1 MHQSDDD
8 ERRAVAVETNLLI
21 MKNTHAIRLERK
33 SWALSQQELADL
45 LSITRPALTRLEIE
59 TVSTS
64 LDTAIGLVIVFGLP
78 PDQILPETYAR
89 IEDEVMKHG
98 AALDALLRGKTDA
111 KSLRKLRLLAE
122 MVKRAAARNS
132 GV

>member
-1 MHQSDDD
+1 
-8 ERRAVAVETNLLI
+8 

-64 LDTAIGLVIVFGLP
+64 LDTAIGLVIVFGLA

-89 IEDEVMKHG
+89 VEDEVMKHG
-98 AALDALLRGKTDA
+98 AALDARLRGKTDA

-122 MVKRAAARNS
+122 MVKRAAARTS
-132 GV
+132 GI